1 MILTGIRT
9 AAVGISYRRLTSEPM
24 PSPTLDELFPGPTEL
39 AALMRRK
46 DWSATSLGPPDGW
59 PHSLKTI
66 VRVVLTSRFAMWMG
80 WGPDLTFLYNDAYAA
95 NDLPKYFA
103 YYADDAGLIFYNK
116 RTSLADYRKEWTESV
131 RTEPIE
137 SVKLS
142 DVVIRVSPTGD
153 TAIASYQIDVRTR
166 HPASKSTD
174 EHAFETD
181 VWLKHAGR
189 WQITHVHYSTQPEK

>member
-1 MILTGIRT
+1 MVSR
-9 AAVGISYRRLTSEPM
+9 
-24 PSPTLDELFPGPTEL
+24 
-39 AALMRRK
+39 
-46 DWSATSLGPPDGW
+46 SLGNLACGVALFTTAVSVAYAAEPASAQKEIMRLEKD
-59 PHSLKTI
+59 
-66 VRVVLTSRFAMWMG
+66 
-80 WGPDLTFLYNDAYAA
+80 YNDAYAA

-116 RTSLADYRKEWTESV
+116 RTTLADYRKEWTQSV

-137 SVKLS
+137 SVKLA

-189 WQITHVHYSTQPEK
+189 WQIAHVHYSTKADK

>member
-1 MILTGIRT
+1 M
-9 AAVGISYRRLTSEPM
+9 
-24 PSPTLDELFPGPTEL
+24 
-39 AALMRRK
+39 
-46 DWSATSLGPPDGW
+46 
-59 PHSLKTI
+59 
-66 VRVVLTSRFAMWMG
+66 TSRSLLNFAYCLALVTTAVSAAHAAEPASVQKEIMRLEK
-80 WGPDLTFLYNDAYAA
+80 DYNDAYAA

-116 RTSLADYRKEWTESV
+116 RTSLADYRKEWAESV